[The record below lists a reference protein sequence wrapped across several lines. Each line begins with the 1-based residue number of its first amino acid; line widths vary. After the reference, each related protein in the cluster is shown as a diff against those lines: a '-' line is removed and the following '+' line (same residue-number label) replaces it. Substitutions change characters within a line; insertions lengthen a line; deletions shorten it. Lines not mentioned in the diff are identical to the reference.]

1 MVHIYRRQGQDR
13 LLTGEIKTAGKDQ
26 SWRAKKLG
34 NAVQYV
40 IDITMLE
47 AIMVRLV

>member
-26 SWRAKKLG
+26 SCRAKKLG
-34 NAVQYV
+34 NPVQYV
-40 IDITMLE
+40 INITTLE
-47 AIMVRLV
+47 AVMVRLL